1 MTEARRHRRHIDRH
15 GRGLRGP
22 VSRPSTFAPRGLP
35 LKRSS
40 AARFDEIVAVEV
52 TRLEKQLPE
61 VVTRVEF
68 AIEDVPNLD
77 TGVRDVPLT
86 HSSGGTAH
94 DPYRIVVFRRPIELR
109 AERIGAGLTWM
120 IRSALVLELAD
131 VLGLSPDQIDPD
143 FEEGGPAD

>member
-1 MTEARRHRRHIDRH
+1 VTDDQRRHRRHIDRH

-40 AARFDEIVAVEV
+40 AARFDEVVAVEV

-68 AIEDVPNLD
+68 AIEDVPNLAD
-77 TGVRDVPLT
+77 GVREIPMT

-109 AERIGAGLTWM
+109 ADRTGAGLAWL

-131 VLGLSPDQIDPD
+131 VLGLSPEQIDPD
-143 FEEGGPAD
+143 FDADEGP

>member
-1 MTEARRHRRHIDRH
+1 MTEARRPRRHLDRH

-35 LKRSS
+35 LKRSG
-40 AARFDEIVAVEV
+40 AARFDDIVAVEV

-68 AIEDVPNLD
+68 AIEDVPNLEPD
-77 TGVRDVPLT
+77 VRAIPLT
-86 HSSGGTAH
+86 HASGGTAH

-109 AERIGAGLTWM
+109 AERTGAGLTWM

-131 VLGLSPDQIDPD
+131 VLGLSPEQIDPD
-143 FEEGGPAD
+143 FDEGLGP

>member
-1 MTEARRHRRHIDRH
+1 VTDARRHRRHIDRH

-35 LKRSS
+35 LKRSA
-40 AARFDEIVAVEV
+40 AARFDELVAVEV

-68 AIEDVPNLD
+68 AIEDVPNLPD
-77 TGVRDVPLT
+77 GTREIPLT

-109 AERIGAGLTWM
+109 AERTGTSLAWL
-120 IRSALVLELAD
+120 IRSSLVLELAD
-131 VLGLSPDQIDPD
+131 VLGLSPEQIDPD
-143 FEEGGPAD
+143 FDGDDGA